1 MALRTIE
8 QKIAAASQFTGVAPA
23 GALTRELDMERY
35 AVGAGG
41 LFDFAN
47 TNPIQLKQIF
57 IKLGGQASW
66 TLKLVDA
73 DAVETTILSGTIE
86 TFVANTTLNPYI
98 LQSQKLKLET
108 VGATTAMVARLTV
121 DASPS

>member
-8 QKIAAASQFTGVAPA
+8 QKIAAASQFTGVAPV
-23 GALTRELDMERY
+23 GALSRAYDMERY

-47 TNPIQLKQIF
+47 ANPVQLKQVF
-57 IKLGGQASW
+57 IKLGGQSSW
-66 TLKLVDA
+66 TLKLVDV
-73 DAVETTILSGTIE
+73 DAVETTILSGTTE

-98 LQSQKLKLET
+98 LQGQKLKLET
-108 VGATTAMVARLTV
+108 VGATLAMVARMTV